1 MQRFICAVPV
11 SPLRV
16 QASHPSEMVSQLL
29 FGETCTVLDSSNG
42 DWLKVKCDFDQYE
55 GFCQQSHLLP
65 FAGVLP
71 ASADQHL
78 ASGWVNHIL
87 FRGQS
92 MHIPFGS
99 QLTGIYNGSMI
110 WSDSNIHYAGSSW
123 HVGQHLQGVDKLRG
137 LALQFLNSPYLWGGR
152 SVFGLDCSGYTQLVF
167 KFLGIALPRDA
178 WQQAEKGT
186 VVASLGDSTNGDL
199 AFFKNEAGKVVHVGI
214 LFTNN
219 TIIHAAGKVRI
230 DAITEKGIVRTDDS
244 KLTHTLSGI
253 RRFF

>member
-1 MQRFICAVPV
+1 MQRLICSVPV
-11 SPLRV
+11 SPLRA
-16 QASHPSEMVSQLL
+16 QPSHPSEMVSQLL
-29 FGETCTVLDSSNG
+29 FGETCTVLDSSDG
-42 DWLKVKCDFDQYE
+42 DWLKIKCDADQYE
-55 GFCQQSHLLP
+55 GFCQKSHLLVFNSAQP
-65 FAGVLP
+65 VLGE
-71 ASADQHL
+71 QHL
-78 ASGWVNHIL
+78 APGWVNHIS

-110 WSDSNIHYAGSSW
+110 WADSNIQYAGTSW
-123 HVGQHLQGVDKLRG
+123 QVGLHLQSVDKLRG

-178 WQQAEKGT
+178 WQQAEIGS
-186 VVASLGDSTNGDL
+186 VVPMLSESTNGDL

-214 LFTNN
+214 LFNNN
-219 TIIHAAGKVRI
+219 TIIHAAGKVRL
-230 DAITEKGIVRTDDS
+230 DSITEKGIVRADDG
-244 KLTHTLSGI
+244 KLTHKLSGI